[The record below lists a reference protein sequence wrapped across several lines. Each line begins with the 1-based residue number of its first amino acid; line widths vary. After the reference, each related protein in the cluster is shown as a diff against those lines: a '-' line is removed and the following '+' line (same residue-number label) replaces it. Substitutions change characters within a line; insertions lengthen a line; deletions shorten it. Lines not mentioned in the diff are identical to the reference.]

1 MIVLNRSKILGIGL
15 AGVLL
20 VAMMLWGWFGESGE
34 RADVVVIGAGASG
47 MSAALEAES
56 YGKDV
61 ILLEKMPYVGGNT
74 FRATGGMNAAETDIQ
89 KDLGI
94 EDSVETFINDTLVSG
109 HYENNET
116 LVRLLAE
123 ESRIAID
130 WLTAKGANLSD
141 VGLLAG
147 HTISR
152 THRPTGG
159 KPVGIE
165 IVNVLKQEIDNSKVD
180 LRLENKAIEILA
192 DSDQSVS
199 GVKVVDKSGKHYT
212 INSEHVIIATG
223 GFGGSPETFVYYN
236 QQLKGYQTTNS
247 PSATGD
253 FITLVEGLNVALRDM
268 DYIQTHPTVSREYG
282 VLITEAIRGNGGIL
296 VNNQGMRFADEL
308 KNRDFL
314 SVDLL
319 SQKDREVYLI
329 FNEEIRKSLKA
340 SDDYIDMK
348 IIQQSESLEA
358 LSEVIRVPKESLVE
372 TVNRYNE
379 FVKTGYDEDFGRKSL
394 MISLEEGPYY
404 VVAVIPGVHYCMGG
418 IVINEKAMVLNE
430 DGQPI
435 KGLYAS
441 GEATNGIHGQN
452 RLGGNSLIE
461 AIVFGRI
468 AGKNASS
475 DQ

>member
-1 MIVLNRSKILGIGL
+1 MIVLNRSKRLGSGL
-15 AGVLL
+15 VVVLVL
-20 VAMMLWGWFGESGE
+20 AMLLWGWLGESDE
-34 RADVVVIGAGASG
+34 RADIVVIGAGASG

-74 FRATGGMNAAETDIQ
+74 LRATGGMNGAETDIQ

-94 EDSVETFINDTLVSG
+94 DDSVDTYIKDTLFSG
-109 HYENNET
+109 HYENNEL
-116 LVRLLAE
+116 LVRLLAQ
-123 ESRIAID
+123 ESKSAID

-141 VGLLAG
+141 VGILAG
-147 HTISR
+147 HTVSR
-152 THRPTGG
+152 THRPSGG

-165 IVNVLKQEIDNSKVD
+165 IVNVLKKEIDHSMVD
-180 LRLENKAIEILA
+180 LRMEHKAVQILT
-192 DSDQSVS
+192 DSEQSIS

-212 INSEHVIIATG
+212 IDCERVIIATG

-236 QQLKGYQTTNS
+236 KKLKGYQTTNS

-319 SQKDREVYLI
+319 NQKDREVYLI

-348 IIQQSESLEA
+348 IIQRSESLEA
-358 LSEVIRVPKESLVE
+358 LSEMIRVPKDGLVE
-372 TVNRYNE
+372 TVSRYNE
-379 FVKTGYDEDFGRKSL
+379 FVKNDNDEDFGRKSL
-394 MISLEEGPYY
+394 LISLEEGPYY

-418 IVINEKAMVLNE
+418 IVINDKAMALNE

-441 GEATNGIHGQN
+441 GEATNGIHGRN
-452 RLGGNSLIE
+452 RLGGNSLLE

-468 AGKNASS
+468 AGENASLN
-475 DQ
+475 Q

>member
-1 MIVLNRSKILGIGL
+1 MLNRNKKLGVGLIGIILIF
-15 AGVLL
+15 
-20 VAMMLWGWFGESGE
+20 MMLWFWLGEPDE
-34 RADVVVIGAGASG
+34 RADIVVIGAGASG

-56 YGKDV
+56 FGKEV

-74 FRATGGMNAAETDIQ
+74 LRATGGMNAAETDIQ
-89 KDLGI
+89 NNLGI
-94 EDSVETFINDTLVSG
+94 EDSIETFIEDTLFSG
-109 HYENNET
+109 HYENNEM
-116 LVRLLAE
+116 LVTLLAE
-123 ESRIAID
+123 ESKSAID
-130 WLTAKGANLSD
+130 WLTDKGADLSD

-147 HTISR
+147 HTNSR
-152 THRPTGG
+152 THRPSGG

-165 IVNVLKQEIDNSKVD
+165 IVNILKKEIDNNLVD
-180 LRLENKAIEILA
+180 LRLEHKAVEILT
-192 DSDQSVS
+192 DSDNSVI
-199 GVKVVDKSGKHYT
+199 GVNVVDKSGKHYT
-212 INSEHVIIATG
+212 IDCENVVIATG

-236 QQLKGYQTTNS
+236 QKLKGYQTTNS

-253 FITLVEGLNVALRDM
+253 FITLVEGLNVVLKDM

-319 SQKDREVYLI
+319 NQKDREVYLI

-340 SDDYIDMK
+340 SDNYIDMK
-348 IIQQSESLEA
+348 IIQKSESLES
-358 LSEVIRVPKESLVE
+358 LSEIIRVPKEGLVE
-372 TVNRYNE
+372 TVSRYNE
-379 FVKTGYDEDFGRKSL
+379 FVKNGYDDDFGRKSL
-394 MISLEEGPYY
+394 MMSLEEGPYY
-404 VVAVIPGVHYCMGG
+404 VVPVIPGVHYCMGG
-418 IVINEKAMVLNE
+418 ILINEKAMALNE
-430 DGQPI
+430 DSQPI

-468 AGKNASS
+468 AGRNAGL
-475 DQ
+475 DN